1 MADNTLSD
9 ATLEKSLG
17 QWRRPIQPF
26 APYLMLV
33 FFGLEI
39 LLFSILAPETFAN
52 IINVN
57 AVITN
62 ASILGLLVL
71 AMLVPLIAGE
81 IDASLAAV
89 LTVTSLLAAT
99 MMASGWPLM
108 ISLLAAVACAV
119 LVGVINGII
128 VVRFGVMSLITTLG
142 TFTILTAAIMA
153 IAGGRVIEVG
163 PAEETLQALSE
174 PKILGLSLPV
184 YYLVVVAVIVWFVTE
199 RTVLGRKWQA
209 VGSSVASARMAG
221 LNTGRLRI
229 LAFTV
234 GGLLAGI
241 AGVVQ
246 LLKAQLGTPN
256 IGPDLLFP
264 ALAACFLSV
273 AAFRL
278 GSFNVRGALLAIA
291 VIQFGVTGLI
301 LIGQPYWVEPI
312 FSGVALLISLALVRV
327 LRQ

>member
-1 MADNTLSD
+1 MADYTLSD
-9 ATLEKSLG
+9 AALEKSLG

-39 LLFSILAPETFAN
+39 LLFSILAPDTFAN

-142 TFTILTAAIMA
+142 TFTILTAVIMA

-229 LAFTV
+229 LAFAV
-234 GGLLAGI
+234 GGLLAGM